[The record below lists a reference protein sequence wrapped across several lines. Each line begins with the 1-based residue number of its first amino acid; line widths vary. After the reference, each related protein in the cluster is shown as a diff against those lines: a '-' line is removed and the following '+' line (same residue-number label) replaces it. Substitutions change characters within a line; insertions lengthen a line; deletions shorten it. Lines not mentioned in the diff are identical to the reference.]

1 MEMDESEKNQ
11 SAKRK
16 TRKPESMM
24 TEKDKG
30 FQAKV
35 DGGLSVTLLRGGRMV
50 VLFLL

>member
-1 MEMDESEKNQ
+1 MEMDESEKSQ

-35 DGGLSVTLLRGGRMV
+35 DGELSVTLLQGGRIV
-50 VLFLL
+50 EVFLL